1 MRRVAALVAALI
13 AALALAAPALA
24 DPALEALQQGSAYV
38 SPAVGGT
45 GTADA
50 QARLDAV
57 ADDLERAGRPVRIA
71 VVTGPAGAASMRE
84 YAAALRRRLAFAGL
98 VVAVAPDRPTGVA
111 GPRTQ
116 AAMTR
121 DLRAARV
128 GAITDPIQRADA
140 AARAAAG
147 PPLAPTSSDST
158 RALLGLLGI
167 ALIGGVWA
175 AAFGIRRN
183 RRVRRD
189 EMVDRTAMARVRLDA
204 IGARLD
210 VLAVLPEHH
219 ARADDRLDAALRV
232 ARRAQAELDQATAAD
247 EVPAAEALVTEAFGL
262 LRDAE
267 REAGVPSPE
276 DPFEGLCRCDPAHG
290 AASTEATMRPDDIV
304 RPSCAA
310 CRDRAAEG
318 HPQMRRMV
326 PSPAGPIPFDEAPL
340 AEAPEGPSA

>member
-1 MRRVAALVAALI
+1 MRRAAALVAALL
-13 AALALAAPALA
+13 AALVVVAPALG
-24 DPALEALQQGSAYV
+24 DPAVDALQQGSAYV
-38 SPAVGGT
+38 SPAVGGA

-50 QARLDAV
+50 QARLQAV
-57 ADDLERAGRPVRIA
+57 ADDLEREGRPVRIA
-71 VVTGPAGAASMRE
+71 VVTGPVGAASMRD
-84 YAAALRRRLAFAGL
+84 YAAALRKRLGFSGL

-111 GPRTQ
+111 GPRAQ

-147 PPLAPTSSDST
+147 PPLAPSTSDST

-183 RRVRRD
+183 RRVRR
-189 EMVDRTAMARVRLDA
+189 EAMVDRTAMARVRLDA

-219 ARADDRLDAALRV
+219 ARADDRLDAATRV
-232 ARRAQAELDQATAAD
+232 ARRAQAELDQATLPD
-247 EVPAAEALVTEAFGL
+247 EVPAAEALITEAFAL
-262 LRDAE
+262 LRQAE
-267 REAGVPSPE
+267 HEAGIPSP
-276 DPFEGLCRCDPAHG
+276 DDYFQGLCRCDPAHG
-290 AASTEATMRPDDIV
+290 PSSTAAPMRPDGIS

-310 CRDRAAEG
+310 CREKADEG

-326 PSPAGPIPFDEAPL
+326 PTPTGPIPYDEAT
-340 AEAPEGPSA
+340 E

>member
-1 MRRVAALVAALI
+1 VIRRAAALVAAI
-13 AALALAAPALA
+13 LAVLVVAAPALA
-24 DPALEALQQGSAYV
+24 DPAVDALQQGSAYV

-50 QARLDAV
+50 QARLQAV
-57 ADDLERAGRPVRIA
+57 ADDLQRAGRPVRIA
-71 VVTGPAGAASMRE
+71 VVTGPAGAASMRD
-84 YAAALRRRLAFAGL
+84 YAAALRKRLAFDGL
-98 VVAVAPDRPTGVA
+98 VVAVAPDRSTGVA
-111 GPRTQ
+111 GPRAQ

-121 DLRAARV
+121 DLRAAKV
-128 GAITDPIQRADA
+128 GAIADPIQRADA

-147 PPLAPTSSDST
+147 PPLAPSTSDST

-189 EMVDRTAMARVRLDA
+189 QMVDRTAIARVRLDA

-219 ARADDRLDAALRV
+219 VRADDRLDAATRV
-232 ARRAQAELDQATAAD
+232 ARRAQAELDQATSPD
-247 EVPAAEALVTEAFGL
+247 EVPGAEDLVVEAFAL

-267 REAGVPSPE
+267 REAGIPSPE
-276 DPFEGLCRCDPAHG
+276 DYFEGLCRCDPAHG
-290 AASTEATMRPDDIV
+290 ASSTEAPMRPDGIT

-310 CRDRAAEG
+310 CRDKAAEG

-326 PSPAGPIPFDEAPL
+326 PTPEGPVPFDELP
-340 AEAPEGPSA
+340 